1 VEYLSLEN
9 FGSLRI
15 YLKLVKFFKIWYRI
29 ELKLQLFNMKKIIST
44 LGIATILTLGLN
56 FPQVQ
61 HNQVIAQET
70 EEIEALIRLCDWS
83 NGELALEACD
93 KLLEI
98 DPGFNKARIEKGL
111 ALIWLEKYS
120 EAQAY
125 FDEILDQPIDLILL
139 TKSFNKFFNSKM
151 YQTESELEISS
162 SDADPNNPE
171 DLATYLKINTIA
183 KLPNQFWSE
192 ISLLSLDADYQPK
205 ITIISDG
212 EKVWKIDHNN
222 NQYLDTN
229 VELFSEELD
238 SLLLF
243 SSQIYLLFWQGF
255 YSGNNQMLEQFSQEE
270 LTKFM
275 EVGITSMTLEMLLN
289 NQADLRGSLQGEHYV
304 YEYKDQNKDLQFKI
318 FVDPQTAVVS
328 KIELAAKEETLSLLI
343 RENIASRIPNP
354 SIEKDQFTFKPSSKV
369 KKVDSLSVWDSFVS
383 P

>member
-1 VEYLSLEN
+1 
-9 FGSLRI
+9 
-15 YLKLVKFFKIWYRI
+15 
-29 ELKLQLFNMKKIIST
+29 MKKIIST

-56 FPQVQ
+56 FPQVK

-83 NGELALEACD
+83 NGELALEACE

-120 EAQAY
+120 EAQTY

-139 TKSFNKFFNSKM
+139 TKSFNKFFNSQM

-229 VELFSEELD
+229 IDQFSEELD
-238 SLLLF
+238 ALLLF

-255 YSGNNQMLEQFSQEE
+255 YSNSDQALKELTQEE

-289 NQADLRGSLQGEHYV
+289 NQADLRGSLQGENYV
-304 YEYKDQNKDLQFKI
+304 YEYKDQEKDLQFKI
-318 FVDPQTAVVS
+318 FVDPETAVVK
-328 KIELAAKEETLSLLI
+328 KIELATQEEALSMLI
-343 RENIASRIPNP
+343 RENIASRIANP
-354 SIEKDQFTFKPSSKV
+354 SIQKDQFTFKPNSKV
-369 KKVDSLSVWDSFVS
+369 KKVDSISVWDSFIT